1 MLSWSL
7 NLCLFIG
14 LVLYSSHN
22 VLDDINFERFEKR
35 FLKSINQCLRV
46 VFYEATPI
54 TQAQILF
61 Q

>member
-1 MLSWSL
+1 MVIE
-7 NLCLFIG
+7 F
-14 LVLYSSHN
+14 VLYSSHK
-22 VLDDINFERFEKR
+22 VLDDINFERFEKS
-35 FLKSINQCLRV
+35 FLKSVNQCLRV